1 MASSSVPSIAQE
13 AVLVK
18 SIEIPEGTP
27 VVRGYEWTDGPV
39 NYDKLLD
46 SYLNSG
52 FQATNF
58 GASVLEVRKMVSRRS
73 IVYYQH
79 DI

>member
-1 MASSSVPSIAQE
+1 MANSVPLIAEQ

-18 SIEIPEGTP
+18 SEEIPKDTP
-27 VVRGYEWTDGPV
+27 VVRGYEWTEGPV

-58 GASVLEVRKMVSRRS
+58 GNAVLEVRKMVN
-73 IVYYQH
+73 
-79 DI
+79 